1 MRRSIILDLDETLI
15 ASCEWY
21 PLYGDHF
28 SFHVTLRNGPPIYVY
43 KRPGLET
50 FLNYCFENFS
60 VAIWSHG
67 TYQWVH
73 EILRRI
79 MTQEQYLKLDFIS
92 SRSQRVVRNGG
103 IWYKDLNKIWSQN
116 RLRLRGYLPE
126 STVVVDDLPTNH
138 HYNIENLYHIQEYS
152 GEKDDIDLLILMSRL
167 MNVIKSPDV
176 RVALANIKS
185 KV

>member
-1 MRRSIILDLDETLI
+1 
-15 ASCEWY
+15 
-21 PLYGDHF
+21 
-28 SFHVTLRNGPPIYVY
+28 
-43 KRPGLET
+43 
-50 FLNYCFENFS
+50 
-60 VAIWSHG
+60 
-67 TYQWVH
+67 
-73 EILRRI
+73 
-79 MTQEQYLKLDFIS
+79 MTQEQYLKLDFIY

>member
-1 MRRSIILDLDETLI
+1 MRQSIVLDLDETLI

-28 SFHVTLRNGPPIYVY
+28 SFVLTPRNSPPVYIYT
-43 KRPGLET
+43 RPGLET
-50 FLNYCFENFS
+50 FLNYCFNNFS
-60 VAIWSHG
+60 VAVWSHG

-73 EILRRI
+73 EVLRRI
-79 MTQEQYLKLDFIS
+79 MPSEQYLKLDFIY
-92 SRSQRVVRNGG
+92 SRSNRVVRNGG
-103 IWYKDLNKIWSQN
+103 IWYKDLRKIWSQN
-116 RLRLRGYLPE
+116 RLCQKGYLPE

-138 HYNIENLYHIQEYS
+138 HYNIENLYHIREYA

-167 MNVIKSPDV
+167 ITIKKSTDV
-176 RVALANIKS
+176 RVVLADIKT